1 MPSRFLVDQLSI
13 LFQKLRIAGREIERE
28 AHVYRLVLQDR
39 RTPRLAKL
47 LLALAVGYALL
58 PFDVIPDFL
67 PGIGH
72 LDDVVIVPALVL
84 LALRLVPREVV
95 KECRQHAA
103 AGQ

>member
-1 MPSRFLVDQLSI
+1 MPTRFLLHQLSKI
-13 LFQKLRIAGREIERE
+13 YQKLRAAGREIERE

-47 LLALAVGYALL
+47 LLALALGYALL

-95 KECRQHAA
+95 EECRQRVT